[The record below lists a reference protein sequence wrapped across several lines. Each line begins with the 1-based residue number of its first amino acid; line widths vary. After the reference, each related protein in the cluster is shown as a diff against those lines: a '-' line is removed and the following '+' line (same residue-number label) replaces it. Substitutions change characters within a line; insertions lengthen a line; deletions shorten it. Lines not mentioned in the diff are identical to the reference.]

1 MYLCDVKLGLPTF
14 LMLSC
19 ILVFVD
25 IKTCFR
31 SVLINNTLKSL
42 QTLQREARLRKERE
56 SLRRLAETRDD
67 EEDEQE
73 QEEFQTKHVEHQQT
87 TPIVY
92 SAEDILSDIEMP
104 PPLPLLSPN
113 LEDLNPLTVVLS
125 PEPPSSVEALED
137 EIHATTTTTTSPLLS
152 SNSSLSSGWLDRDS
166 LGDWTTCAEVNGT
179 SWQKW
184 NCTAVGKESA
194 STLWEEE
201 RRGGEDKLTATL
213 DLTIIKD
220 NAEEDAQSD
229 SSSLGCSSEEGS
241 SSDGRE
247 DMYDDREVSCGH
259 SYIAEQVGGGISVIN
274 SLIASLES

>member
-1 MYLCDVKLGLPTF
+1 M
-14 LMLSC
+14 
-19 ILVFVD
+19 
-25 IKTCFR
+25 
-31 SVLINNTLKSL
+31 
-42 QTLQREARLRKERE
+42 
-56 SLRRLAETRDD
+56 
-67 EEDEQE
+67 EEDEQD
-73 QEEFQTKHVEHQQT
+73 QEEFPTKHLDHPQA

-113 LEDLNPLTVVLS
+113 LEDLNPMTVVLS
-125 PEPPSSVEALED
+125 PQPPSSVEAAED
-137 EIHATTTTTTSPLLS
+137 EIHTTTTTTTSPLLS

-166 LGDWTTCAEVNGT
+166 LGDWTTCADVNGT

-194 STLWEEE
+194 TTLWEEE

-220 NAEEDAQSD
+220 NGEEDAQSD

-259 SYIAEQVGGGISVIN
+259 SYIAEQVGVQGDPDEPHVAQLLSCLAEAALQQPRDQPAVEPMARVGLGGGRGAVLGDGVVVVVNGWQIGGVRSAILAISNLLDFQI
-274 SLIASLES
+274 

>member
-1 MYLCDVKLGLPTF
+1 M
-14 LMLSC
+14 
-19 ILVFVD
+19 
-25 IKTCFR
+25 
-31 SVLINNTLKSL
+31 LINNTLKSL

-56 SLRRLAETRDD
+56 SLRRLAETRDEEE
-67 EEDEQE
+67 EEDEQD
-73 QEEFQTKHVEHQQT
+73 QEEFPAKHLDHQQA

-113 LEDLNPLTVVLS
+113 LEDLNPMTVVLS
-125 PEPPSSVEALED
+125 PEPPSSVEAAVD
-137 EIHATTTTTTSPLLS
+137 GVHTTTTTTSPLLS

-166 LGDWTTCAEVNGT
+166 LGDWTTCADVNGT

-194 STLWEEE
+194 TTLWEEE

-220 NAEEDAQSD
+220 NGEEDAQSD